1 MDDYIKDLEAI
12 PLPDITDIAGTD
24 LDAIPETNFE
34 GLDLPTVE
42 DLGALELEM
51 LPELERIELEMLP
64 ELDRLEMEAL
74 DFMDTLPDSMPA
86 MDHPLQAKRR
96 ATAAGR
102 DPGEDQMKK
111 GGTQTD
117 G

>member
-24 LDAIPETNFE
+24 LDAIPETDFE
-34 GLDLPTVE
+34 GLDLPTAE
-42 DLGALELEM
+42 DLDAL
-51 LPELERIELEMLP
+51 ELEMLP

-102 DPGEDQMKK
+102 DPGEDQN
-111 GGTQTD
+111 GGSQHAKM
-117 G
+117 

>member
-1 MDDYIKDLEAI
+1 MDNYIKDLEAI

-24 LDAIPETNFE
+24 LDAIPETDFE
-34 GLDLPTVE
+34 GLDLPTAE
-42 DLGALELEM
+42 DLDAL
-51 LPELERIELEMLP
+51 ELEMLP

-86 MDHPLQAKRR
+86 MDHHLQAKRR
-96 ATAAGR
+96 AAGR
-102 DPGEDQMKK
+102 DLGEDQTKK